1 VSVRCA
7 RNVFV
12 SVGLVL
18 SLVLLGCDSSP
29 DPVASRGRVAVIGI
43 DGASMR
49 VIEPMLEAGRLPNL
63 ERLSREGVMGPL
75 RSAAPISSPRIWN
88 SIATGKVPIKH
99 GVVDF
104 AERDENGDLHL
115 LLSHDRR
122 AHAIWNILSDLG
134 LSVSVI
140 NMWNTFPP
148 EKVRGVMVSDHLLS
162 REIEGRESFT
172 GAVGTPVGA
181 LVYPEELQS
190 ELSILLRDSP
200 PLVEFQ
206 NPFLVYVPLPLWTP
220 RTKLAQRFDEDAA
233 LALFAY
239 QINVDIDP
247 DFMMLLLP
255 GIDRV
260 SHHLWGALEPAED
273 YPPNVRM
280 SEKERYGARW
290 ILESYY
296 EFTDK
301 LIGKLLSLY
310 GPEDLVIVLSDH
322 GFESGVDLM
331 GLTGVHRGDK
341 AIDGVFFARGPGVPQ
356 GQRLEERALN
366 IFDVTPTILAWLGIP
381 VAKDM
386 DGRIADF
393 LEVQKVPTIESYD
406 GTPVERVG
414 PVPSESNQ
422 VLIEQLRSLGYLK

>member
-1 VSVRCA
+1 MSA
-7 RNVFV
+7 RYAIKVFV
-12 SVGLVL
+12 SLGLAL
-18 SLVLLGCDSSP
+18 SLVFAGCDSSP
-29 DPVASRGRVAVIGI
+29 DPAASRGRVAVIGI

-49 VIEPMLEAGRLPNL
+49 VIEPMMEAGRLPNL

-104 AERDENGDLHL
+104 AERDEDGDLHL
-115 LLSHDRR
+115 LLSHDRQ

-181 LVYPEELQS
+181 LVYPEELQT
-190 ELSILLRDSP
+190 ELAILLRDSP

-206 NPFLVYVPLPLWTP
+206 NPFFVYVPIPLWMP
-220 RTKLAQRFDEDAA
+220 RAKLAQRFDEDAA

-260 SHHLWGALEPAED
+260 SHHLWGALEPVED

-301 LIGKLLSLY
+301 LLGKLFSLY

-356 GQRLEERALN
+356 GKHLEERELT

-393 LEVQKVPTIESYD
+393 LEVPKVATIESYD